1 MAARHIT
8 LSVNGEQLE
17 ALVDPRRTLA
27 DVLREDFGLPGT
39 KLGCEHGICG
49 ACTVLVNGAAVRAC
63 LMLAI
68 QAEDAQIETVEGL
81 TDKGELTSLQD
92 AFRRHHALQCGFC
105 TPGMLM
111 SMTEYLRDTESATDD
126 EIREALG
133 GNICRCTGY
142 QGIVEAVKDAM
153 ESRRGDSDG

>member
-8 LSVNGEQLE
+8 LYVNGERLE

-27 DVLREDFGLPGT
+27 DALREDVDLPGT

-63 LMLAI
+63 LMLAV
-68 QAEDAQIETVEGL
+68 QAEHAHIETVEGL
-81 TDKGELTSLQD
+81 TDTGELSNLQD

-111 SMTEYLRDTESATDD
+111 SMTEYLRDTESATDE

-142 QGIVEAVKDAM
+142 QGIVEAVKDVM
-153 ESRRGDSDG
+153 ESRRGDSDR